1 MTNADM
7 TTCYNMSLKDLSI
20 PASVIFSRFVSF
32 SFFNI
37 SHPVSKVDRYLHS
50 NKTDSQA
57 MSKFIVASRQATDLD
72 KTRIL
77 LEKRVKE
84 VKDESKRWAEV
95 AAKAKEEKK
104 ELQNQIEELK
114 ADAIEKDTRLDHFQK
129 RNDELSALLKKSK
142 DDAVVEFK
150 ASKQYT
156 DLLDTNHAAEFEDFK
171 MDAMENFP
179 NVDFSSIKLNL
190 AGAPTSSRL
199 QTSSE
204 DVNIEDDATTQPCQ
218 DNQNINAPPA

>member
-1 MTNADM
+1 MTNANM
-7 TTCYNMSLKDLSI
+7 TTCYNMSLKDLSV

-95 AAKAKEEKK
+95 AAKAKEEKRSCK
-104 ELQNQIEELK
+104 
-114 ADAIEKDTRLDHFQK
+114 
-129 RNDELSALLKKSK
+129 
-142 DDAVVEFK
+142 
-150 ASKQYT
+150 
-156 DLLDTNHAAEFEDFK
+156 
-171 MDAMENFP
+171 
-179 NVDFSSIKLNL
+179 IKLK
-190 AGAPTSSRL
+190 S
-199 QTSSE
+199 
-204 DVNIEDDATTQPCQ
+204 
-218 DNQNINAPPA
+218 